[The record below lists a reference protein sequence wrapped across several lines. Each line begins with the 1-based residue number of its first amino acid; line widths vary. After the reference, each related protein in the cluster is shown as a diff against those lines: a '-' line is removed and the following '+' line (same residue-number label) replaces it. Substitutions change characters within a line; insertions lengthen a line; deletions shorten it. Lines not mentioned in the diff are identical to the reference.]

1 MSESTN
7 TGGSNT
13 TGSNQSHGGGG
24 NHKAKGQNGTVLKPS
39 LMNTA
44 GNPLMA
50 PRKPIEPAPSGNNT
64 ADCNG
69 ARKNAMGQGVAN
81 SAFACYNQQQPA
93 VNTKAVPFPSE

>member
-24 NHKAKGQNGTVLKPS
+24 HHKANGQNTTALKTQ

-44 GNPLMA
+44 GNPLLA
-50 PRKPIEPAPSGNNT
+50 PRKPIELAPSGNNT
-64 ADCNG
+64 ADSAG
-69 ARKNAMGQGVAN
+69 ARKNAMGSGVAN

-93 VNTKAVPFPSE
+93 VNNKSGAFPSE